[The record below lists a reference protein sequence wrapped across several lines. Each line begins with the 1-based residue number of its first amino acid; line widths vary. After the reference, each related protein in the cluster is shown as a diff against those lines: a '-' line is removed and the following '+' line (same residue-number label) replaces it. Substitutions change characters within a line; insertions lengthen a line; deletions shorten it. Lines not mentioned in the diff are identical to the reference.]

1 MSKRFWTNAIG
12 RAVAN
17 QLMMDPIE
25 DDFVNDEPRGAEQNA
40 SRRKRRRRPPSVL
53 EPPPRRREQIRGRRS
68 FTRERTELF
77 LRENPVPMILGALA
91 AGLAIGLA
99 IRYASRPDEKE
110 AKIKTPLDRINWSV
124 LTLPFLWPLF
134 RGMKERLEDSADAV
148 REGVGRVKDIDL
160 DRYTKPIRKRWK
172 SWTH

>member
-1 MSKRFWTNAIG
+1 
-12 RAVAN
+12 
-17 QLMMDPIE
+17 MMDPSE
-25 DDFVNDEPRGAEQNA
+25 DDFVNDEPLGSEQNA
-40 SRRKRRRRPPSVL
+40 STRKRRRRPASVL
-53 EPPPRRREQIRGRRS
+53 EPPPRRREQIRGAS
-68 FTRERTELF
+68 SARERTELF

-99 IRYASRPDEKE
+99 IRYASRSDEKE
-110 AKIKTPLDRINWSV
+110 MEIKTPLGPINWSV

-134 RGMKERLEDSADAV
+134 RGMKDRFEDSTDSI
-148 REGVGRVKDIDL
+148 REGVKNIDL